1 MRSLSRRLLRASAAA
16 LALVAFAACG
26 DDEPTRPLTL
36 SSPANLQAATTT
48 SQVTLTWTAVNGAD
62 GYIVQRATGATGG
75 TFVQVGGQ
83 VSGTNLVDDAVT
95 EGSTYRYRVAAIA
108 DGRIGAFS
116 AEQTVAIGTAGP
128 KARTIS
134 GNITTSVTLYADTVY
149 TLSGFVKVA
158 NGATLTIQ
166 PGTKIVGSLDV
177 PGSALF
183 ILRGARI
190 VANGTAAAP
199 IVMTSAR
206 ADGDRAPG
214 DWGGLVVVGNARI
227 NRTGDVIIEGSDA
240 NRPNGGAPGVVY
252 SNGAADDDSSGVLRY
267 VRVEFAGFGVAQD
280 QELNAFTFAAVG
292 SRTRMEYLQALAGLD
307 DHFEWFGGSVDAKY
321 LVSYEAAD
329 DHFDSSE
336 GHRGRNQ
343 FMIGY
348 QTRVLPPRP
357 GTGQTSGDPQGFEVD
372 GCAGVGCTDLQNS
385 APFNMPVFAN
395 FTMIG
400 PGQGVLPAS
409 GGVGMVL
416 RRGTGGTYVNGIV
429 GRYTVGLSVRD
440 AASNQRR
447 LDDSL
452 TIRNVLFAE
461 NVAHLDPSATN
472 FTQPAFFV
480 GSGIDSVSGANSA
493 RLLFVSV
500 PPTGTLP
507 STATLDWTPANGSAA
522 TSGGLNAFTGVLAAR
537 AGTFITPTTYRGAVD
552 PAGAKWWQG
561 WTVYDQN

>member
-1 MRSLSRRLLRASAAA
+1 M
-16 LALVAFAACG
+16 
-26 DDEPTRPLTL
+26 
-36 SSPANLQAATTT
+36 
-48 SQVTLTWTAVNGAD
+48 NGAD

-75 TFVQVGGQ
+75 TFIQVGGQ
-83 VSGTNLVDDAVT
+83 VSGTTLVDDAVT
-95 EGSTYRYRVAAIA
+95 GGSTYRYRVAAVA
-108 DGRIGAFS
+108 DDRIGAFS
-116 AEQTVAIGTAGP
+116 AEQTVTIGTTGP
-128 KARTIS
+128 KLRTIA
-134 GNITTSVTLYADTVY
+134 GNITTDMTLYADTVY

-183 ILRGARI
+183 ILRGGRI

-214 DWGGLVVVGNARI
+214 DWGGLIIVGNATI
-227 NRTGDVIIEGSDA
+227 NRNADVIVEGSDA

-252 SNGAADDDSSGVLRY
+252 GKGTADDDSSGVLRY

-280 QELNAFTFAAVG
+280 QELNSFTFAAVG
-292 SRTRMEYLQALAGLD
+292 SRTKVEYLQALAGLD
-307 DHFEWFGGSVDAKY
+307 DNFEWFGGTMDAKY

-343 FMIGY
+343 FLIGY
-348 QTRVLPPRP
+348 QTTVLQPRP
-357 GTGQTSGDPQGFEVD
+357 GAGQTSGDPQGFEVD

-416 RRGTGGTYVNGIV
+416 RRGTGGVWVNGIV
-429 GRYTVGLSVRD
+429 GRYTVGLSIRD

-452 TIRNVLFAE
+452 TIRNILLAE
-461 NVAHLDPSATN
+461 NVAHLDPSSTN

-480 GSGIDSVSGANSA
+480 GSGIDSISGAGTA
-493 RLLFVSV
+493 RDLFVSV
-500 PPTGTLP
+500 PPAGTLP
-507 STATLDWTPANGSAA
+507 SPATLDWTPADGSAA
-522 TSGGLNAFTGVLAAR
+522 ASGGLNAFTGVLAAR
-537 AGTFITPTTYRGAVD
+537 AGAFVTATSYRGAAD
-552 PAGAKWWQG
+552 PTGAKWWQG
-561 WTVYDQN
+561 WTVYDRN

>member
-1 MRSLSRRLLRASAAA
+1 MRSLSRKLRRVSAPA
-16 LALVAFAACG
+16 LALVIFAACG
-26 DDEPTRPLTL
+26 DDEPTRPATL
-36 SSPANLQAATTT
+36 SSPANVQAATTT
-48 SQVTLTWTAVNGAD
+48 SQVTLTWTAVSGAD

-83 VSGTNLVDDAVT
+83 VSGTTLVDDAVT
-95 EGSTYRYRVAAIA
+95 EGTTYRYRVAAIA
-108 DGRIGAFS
+108 EGRIGAFS
-116 AEQTVAIGTAGP
+116 AEQAVTIGTTGP
-128 KARTIS
+128 RARTIA
-134 GNITTSVTLYADTVY
+134 GNVLTNTTLYADTVY

-190 VANGTAAAP
+190 VADGTADAP

-206 ADGDRAPG
+206 ADGDRLPG
-214 DWGGLVVVGNARI
+214 DWGGLIIVGNARI
-227 NRTGDVIIEGSDA
+227 NRAGDIIVEGSDA
-240 NRPNGGAPGVVY
+240 NRPNGGAPGVIY
-252 SNGAADDDSSGVLRY
+252 GGGTTDDDSSGVLRY

-280 QELNAFTFAAVG
+280 QELNSFTFAAVG
-292 SRTRMEYLQALAGLD
+292 SRTRLEYLQALAGLD
-307 DHFEWFGGSVDAKY
+307 DHFEWFGGTVDAKY

-343 FMIGY
+343 FLIGY
-348 QTRVLPPRP
+348 QTTVLQPRP
-357 GTGQTSGDPQGFEVD
+357 GSGGTSGDPQGFEID
-372 GCAGVGCTDLQNS
+372 GCAGTGCTDLQNS

-400 PGQGVLPAS
+400 PGPNVLPAS
-409 GGVGMVL
+409 GAVGMVL
-416 RRGTGGTYVNGIV
+416 RRGTGGTYINGIV
-429 GRYTVGLSVRD
+429 GRYTVGLSIRD

-452 TIRNVLFAE
+452 TIRNLLLAE
-461 NVAHLDPSATN
+461 NVAHLDPSASN
-472 FTQPAFFV
+472 FTQQAFFA

-493 RLLFVSV
+493 RLLFLSV
-500 PPTGTLP
+500 PQAGTVP
-507 STATLDWTPANGSAA
+507 STATLDWTPAAGSAA
-522 TSGGLNAFTGVLAAR
+522 ATGGLSTFTGVVAAR
-537 AGTFITPTTYRGAVD
+537 VGTFITPTAYRGAAD
-552 PAGAKWWQG
+552 PNGPKWWQG
-561 WTVYDQN
+561 WTIYDRN